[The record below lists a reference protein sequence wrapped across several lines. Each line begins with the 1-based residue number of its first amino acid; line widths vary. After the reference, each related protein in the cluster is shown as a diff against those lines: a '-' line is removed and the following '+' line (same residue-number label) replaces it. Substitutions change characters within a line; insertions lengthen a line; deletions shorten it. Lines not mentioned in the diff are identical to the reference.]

1 MQMKLLSLIL
11 VAGVSLVS
19 SENQDAYDVSL
30 LQAGLAVQQPED
42 DDEGDDAEQ
51 ADVES
56 DGIEVKFN
64 KKEKSPCRLQFD
76 VMKDDKRFS
85 VETDELNIAVVKAE
99 GNPEERMLYR
109 DGIGHGEEIMA
120 FKGEFF
126 VKAEMN
132 KDTDNDERVAAL
144 LQAGITETELVHV
157 GKGWNS
163 NGTAALLQHQASL
176 EEGHTQKMLSA
187 AVQAMLQDEIAPL
200 VAQTSPLLGRK
211 GGITVAEY
219 PCAKSFHLYAQ
230 ILSRGAAGKAGGK
243 GDAAEGKKAKGKKK
257 AALIETKE
265 HQNATEEAA
274 QCSTNKFGIDFCNSW
289 CNTNGYWGCGD
300 GTLEGAD
307 TRNTDNSDY
316 TCSCAG
322 CNGCGEES
330 GCQEVTDDLGWSRR
344 RRSSPWNPNCP
355 RDPYIACGSTSLGL
369 CSEVFTIM
377 TDDQQGG
384 CADYMSG
391 CTGDSYC
398 RCNRGCEYHDWWCLS
413 DCSGWGMSSNQCWTM
428 SFGGWDDCQ
437 QCVGSDSAGDN
448 NDRRRRFWS

>member
-1 MQMKLLSLIL
+1 MKLLSLIL
-11 VAGVSLVS
+11 VAGVPLVS

-200 VAQTSPLLGRK
+200 VASTSPLLGRK

-243 GDAAEGKKAKGKKK
+243 GDAAKGKKK

-265 HQNATEEAA
+265 HQNATEE
-274 QCSTNKFGIDFCNSW
+274 
-289 CNTNGYWGCGD
+289 
-300 GTLEGAD
+300 
-307 TRNTDNSDY
+307 
-316 TCSCAG
+316 
-322 CNGCGEES
+322 S
-330 GCQEVTDDLGWSRR
+330 GCQAVTDDLGWSRR
-344 RRSSPWNPNCP
+344 RRSSPWNSACP

-398 RCNRGCEYHDWWCLS
+398 RCNRGCEYHDWWCSS

-437 QCVGSDSAGDN
+437 QCVGSDSAGNN